1 MRIKLRNIFLENAI
15 ASFNFHPG
23 YFAPITISLIFKI
36 LPSFRFIMY
45 ISVGEGNT
53 VGEIALIKEDC
64 VRTASVVVDED
75 TDLMVV
81 DRTLYNRSV
90 RDVLEKEFHDKTLF
104 VETNPLFSSW
114 SPKMKKSL
122 AISLK
127 REIHFYGSPI
137 VRQGQPVEDL
147 YIITE

>member
-1 MRIKLRNIFLENAI
+1 MV
-15 ASFNFHPG
+15 
-23 YFAPITISLIFKI
+23 
-36 LPSFRFIMY
+36 
-45 ISVGEGNT
+45 SVEGNT

-90 RDVLEKEFHDKTLF
+90 RDVLEKEFHDKTQF
-104 VETNPLFSSW
+104 VETNPLFSFW

-127 REIHFYGSPI
+127 REIHYYGSPI
-137 VRQGQPVEDL
+137 VRQGQAVENL

>member
-1 MRIKLRNIFLENAI
+1 M
-15 ASFNFHPG
+15 
-23 YFAPITISLIFKI
+23 
-36 LPSFRFIMY
+36 MY
-45 ISVGEGNT
+45 IFVGEGNT